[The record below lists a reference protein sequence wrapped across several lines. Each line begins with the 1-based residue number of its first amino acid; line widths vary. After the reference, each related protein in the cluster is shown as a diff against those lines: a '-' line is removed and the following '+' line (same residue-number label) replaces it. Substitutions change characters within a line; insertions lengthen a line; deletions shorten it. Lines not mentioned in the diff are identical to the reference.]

1 MMAKV
6 ERGKRKK
13 SKIHSKTLVGT
24 SSSSN
29 ELASTGDIEI
39 NSNIEDKSTP
49 YLWTA
54 VESESYNKDCKSNV
68 TPSIDLASGFAKNS
82 NPLLFFRASP
92 GETKPEYPS
101 VRLKKRYRD
110 ERRQREI

>member
-6 ERGKRKK
+6 ERSKRKK
-13 SKIHSKTLVGT
+13 SKIHSKTLVST
-24 SSSSN
+24 SSPSN
-29 ELASTGDIEI
+29 ELASTVDIEV

-54 VESESYNKDCKSNV
+54 VESGSYNKDCKSKAP
-68 TPSIDLASGFAKNS
+68 PSIDLATGFAKNS
-82 NPLLFFRASP
+82 NSLMFFRASP
-92 GETKPEYPS
+92 ETKQEYPS

>member
-24 SSSSN
+24 SSPSN
-29 ELASTGDIEI
+29 ELASTGDMEV
-39 NSNIEDKSTP
+39 NSNIEDINTP

-54 VESESYNKDCKSNV
+54 VESESYNKNCKSNAP
-68 TPSIDLASGFAKNS
+68 PSIDLATGFAKNS
-82 NPLLFFRASP
+82 NSPMFFRASP
-92 GETKPEYPS
+92 ETKQEYPS

-110 ERRQREI
+110 ERRQREA

>member
-6 ERGKRKK
+6 ERGKCKK
-13 SKIHSKTLVGT
+13 SKIHSKSLVGT
-24 SSSSN
+24 SSPSN

-39 NSNIEDKSTP
+39 NSNIEDISTP

-54 VESESYNKDCKSNV
+54 LESGSYNKGCNSNA
-68 TPSIDLASGFAKNS
+68 TSSIDLAPGFAKNS
-82 NPLLFFRASP
+82 NSLMFFRASP
-92 GETKPEYPS
+92 EETKQEYPS

-110 ERRQREI
+110 ERRQREV